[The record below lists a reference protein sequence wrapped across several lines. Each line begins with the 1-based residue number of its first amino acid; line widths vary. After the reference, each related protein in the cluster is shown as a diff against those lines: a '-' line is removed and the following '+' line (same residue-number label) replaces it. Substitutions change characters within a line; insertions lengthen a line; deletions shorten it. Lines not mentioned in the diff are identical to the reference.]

1 MNKRKKLL
9 VQFGITIAL
18 LAIGIL
24 GLRAL
29 TASKPQLEKRKPS
42 VSAPMVRTIKVKT
55 GPQAVDIQGEGTVKP
70 LREINVV
77 PQVDGKVVYVSPSL
91 VNGGQFR
98 KGDTLLRIDPAD
110 YELAVTL
117 AEAKV
122 KDAESRLR
130 LAEEEA
136 AAAKE
141 EWRLLYEGSSRANK
155 EPPPLVAKEPQLAA
169 AQARLE
175 ADRADLSKALLN
187 LDRTSLKA
195 PFHGRVSEENVDV
208 GQYVTPGQVLA
219 DLYST
224 EAAEIVLPLEGE
236 SIFWFNVPGFTSGN
250 GPGSLAVVR
259 ARLAGQDLTWSGR
272 VVRTEGKLDERTRT
286 INVIVRVERPYAKR
300 PPLAV
305 GLFVT
310 VDIKGRT
317 LPNAAIIPRPAL
329 HQGDVVWVVDNN
341 NHLHFRKVDV
351 ARAQGD
357 DVIVQ
362 AGLKAGERVVTTP
375 LKVVTEG
382 MAVRTISAEEV
393 NRS

>member
-1 MNKRKKLL
+1 
-9 VQFGITIAL
+9 
-18 LAIGIL
+18 
-24 GLRAL
+24 
-29 TASKPQLEKRKPS
+29 
-42 VSAPMVRTIKVKT
+42 VS
-55 GPQAVDIQGEGTVKP
+55 Q
-70 LREINVV
+70 
-77 PQVDGKVVYVSPSL
+77 
-91 VNGGQFR
+91 
-98 KGDTLLRIDPAD
+98 
-110 YELAVTL
+110 
-117 AEAKV
+117 
-122 KDAESRLR
+122 
-130 LAEEEA
+130 
-136 AAAKE
+136 
-141 EWRLLYEGSSRANK
+141 
-155 EPPPLVAKEPQLAA
+155 
-169 AQARLE
+169 
-175 ADRADLSKALLN
+175 
-187 LDRTSLKA
+187 
-195 PFHGRVSEENVDV
+195 ENVDV

-219 DLYST
+219 ELYST

-236 SIFWFNVPGFTSGN
+236 NIFWLRVPGFTRGN

-259 ARLAGQDLTWSGR
+259 ARVAGQDLTWSGR

-286 INVIVRVERPYAKR
+286 INVIVRVERPYARR

-305 GLFVT
+305 GLFVR

-329 HQGDVVWVVDNN
+329 HQGSVVWVVDDD

-357 DVIVQ
+357 AVMVR